1 MTTPSAL
8 PPAPIKNAP
17 GKTRTAAA
25 VKSVAAPKP
34 PLSLSKAA
42 VKASQ
47 AKTVVQT
54 AKKSAAAQP
63 NTAAARTVAAV
74 QTVTEPAKGKA
85 KLVRDSF
92 TMPKLEYVVIDALK
106 RRAAALAQPV
116 KKSELLRAAIKSLS
130 AMPDKA
136 FLASL
141 KAVPTIKTGRPGKI

>member
-1 MTTPSAL
+1 MTTSSATL
-8 PPAPIKNAP
+8 PVSVKNAP
-17 GKTRTAAA
+17 AKSRAAVA
-25 VKSVAAPKP
+25 VKSTASPKP
-34 PLSLSKAA
+34 TVSNAA
-42 VKASQ
+42 VKASPTKPVEQ
-47 AKTVVQT
+47 A
-54 AKKSAAAQP
+54 AKKSALAQP
-63 NTAAARTVAAV
+63 KTATTKSGAAV
-74 QTVTEPAKGKA
+74 QTSAEPAKGKA

-141 KAVPTIKTGRPGKI
+141 QAVPTIKTGRPGKA